1 MNKLYI
7 IILLL
12 VFCVDTFVF
21 AQEPSAFRAGN
32 IEDRNPYGLSVTE
45 QYILKNKK
53 KIQRLNSKIQNLE
66 KKIQTISDLFLDNIS
81 KLKQDLKNSNKK
93 IESIKGTIQS
103 NILVIQEELNLKIN
117 NNKQDTKKLRE
128 IFLELTELTKT
139 INTNYISKE
148 VFEKKINSVIKQKAI
163 KQKIKN
169 NFAKINNISLM
180 KKGKKVFANKKIK
193 QAKDIFKEL
202 LKRYYQVSKSNY
214 YLAELNFMEKNYKQS
229 LILYKRSVDL
239 DAKALYMPRLLLHS
253 AISSYKIKNKKDAI
267 EFLKSIIKNY
277 PKAKEVKEA
286 KILLSK
292 Y

>member
-66 KKIQTISDLFLDNIS
+66 KKIQTISNLFLDTTS

-93 IESIKGTIQS
+93 LESIKGTLQS
-103 NILVIQEELNLKIN
+103 NILVIQEDLNLKIHKN
-117 NNKQDTKKLRE
+117 TQDTKRLRE
-128 IFLELTELTKT
+128 IFLELTKLTKT
-139 INTNYISKE
+139 INTKYISKE
-148 VFEKKINSVIKQKAI
+148 VFEKKINSIIKQKTI
-163 KQKIKN
+163 KNKQKN
-169 NFAKINNISLM
+169 NFAKINNFALM
-180 KKGKKVFANKKIK
+180 KKGEKVFKKKKIK

-202 LKRYYQVSKSNY
+202 LKRNYRASRSNY
-214 YLAELNFMEKNYKQS
+214 YLAELNFMEKHYKQS
-229 LILYKRSVDL
+229 LILYKRSVAIY
-239 DAKALYMPRLLLHS
+239 AKSSYMPRLLLHS
-253 AISSYKIKNKKDAI
+253 AIASYKIKYKKDARA
-267 EFLKSIIKNY
+267 FLKSIIRNY
-277 PKAKEVKEA
+277 PKAKEAKEA
-286 KILLSK
+286 KKLLSK